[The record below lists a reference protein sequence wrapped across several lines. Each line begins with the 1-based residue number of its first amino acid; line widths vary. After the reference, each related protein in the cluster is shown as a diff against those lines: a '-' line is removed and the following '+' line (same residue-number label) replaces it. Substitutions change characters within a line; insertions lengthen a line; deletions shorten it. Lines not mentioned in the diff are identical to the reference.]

1 MTTNCDIRSML
12 SVFFPFWRILSDGM
26 PWILLTAVLS
36 LLLDGAVLIFV
47 LLVCRPRRGRIGDAD
62 VGNVWRRTVLPFFA
76 LDTLASLT
84 GAGILRLSLWLTSR
98 ILGKSTG
105 YFTATAAQS
114 PCTDLGIFTSALII
128 YLIGS
133 RVIFKDIKGASLAAL
148 ILALTSAPY
157 SLLFPSVFNK

>member
-1 MTTNCDIRSML
+1 
-12 SVFFPFWRILSDGM
+12 M

-114 PCTDLGIFTSALII
+114 PCTDLLTLIPVILGILTSALII

-133 RVIFKDIKGASLAAL
+133 RVIVIFKDIKKARLAAL
-148 ILALTSAPY
+148 VLALTSAPY

>member
-1 MTTNCDIRSML
+1 M
-12 SVFFPFWRILSDGM
+12 
-26 PWILLTAVLS
+26 
-36 LLLDGAVLIFV
+36 
-47 LLVCRPRRGRIGDAD
+47 RRGRIGDAD

-114 PCTDLGIFTSALII
+114 PCTDLLTLIPVILGILTSALII

-133 RVIFKDIKGASLAAL
+133 RVIVIFKDIKKARLAAL
-148 ILALTSAPY
+148 VLALTSAPY

>member
-1 MTTNCDIRSML
+1 MLFRS
-12 SVFFPFWRILSDGM
+12 
-26 PWILLTAVLS
+26 
-36 LLLDGAVLIFV
+36 
-47 LLVCRPRRGRIGDAD
+47 GDAD

-114 PCTDLGIFTSALII
+114 PCTDLLTLIPVILGIFTSALII